1 LLATHDEDTLQPT
14 TLQDPLAQ
22 VLELDSKSM
31 KWGVII
37 GLCGAVAFHIAA
49 ATEAARIANGMGRW
63 AFEVRSEISAYLSKF
78 YDIEMVEPPPPPP
91 PPEPPPEEKAPEP
104 ETPKPVA
111 VKAPAPDKE
120 QPPPAPAQAG
130 KILTQEPDP
139 NEPVDL
145 TGQGFVTG
153 NADSYAGGVTANT
166 GTSKNAVRDLN
177 AVVGGTPGGTGTKV
191 GAPLGPDQSRPA
203 SVLGSSQWDC
213 PFPAEADAE
222 EINYQRVK
230 LMIVVRPDGTPQ
242 DAKVI
247 ADPGNGFGREARK
260 CALTRRYEPARDR
273 EGRAVLGTI
282 PQINITFQ
290 R

>member
-1 LLATHDEDTLQPT
+1 LLATHDEAPMERALPN
-14 TLQDPLAQ
+14 PLEQ
-22 VLELDSKSM
+22 VLELDSRSM

-37 GLCGAVAFHIAA
+37 GMCGALAFHVAA
-49 ATEAARIANGMGRW
+49 GVEAARLANGLGRW
-63 AFEVRSEISAYLSKF
+63 AIDTRTEISDYLSRI
-78 YDIEMVEPPPPPP
+78 YDIEMLPPPPPPP
-91 PPEPPPEEKAPEP
+91 PPEEKPPEEEA
-104 ETPKPVA
+104 PKPVA
-111 VKAPAPDKE
+111 VKAPSKE
-120 QPPPAPAQAG
+120 RDAPPPAPAEAG

-153 NADSYAGGVTANT
+153 NAEAYAGGVTANT
-166 GTSKNAVRDLN
+166 GTSKTAVRNLN
-177 AVVGGTPGGTGTKV
+177 AVVGGVPGGTGTKLDAV
-191 GAPLGPDQSRPA
+191 AGPDLSRPPA
-203 SVLGSSQWDC
+203 VIGGSQWDC

-222 EINYQRVK
+222 EINYQRVS
-230 LMIVVRPDGTPQ
+230 LLIVVRPDGTPQ

-247 ADPGNGFGREARK
+247 RDPGNGFGREARK

-273 EGRAVLGTI
+273 EGRPTLGTT

>member
-1 LLATHDEDTLQPT
+1 LLATHDD
-14 TLQDPLAQ
+14 DPLERAFEDPLER
-22 VLELDSKSM
+22 VLELDSRSM

-37 GLCGAVAFHIAA
+37 GICGAFALHIAG
-49 ATEAARIANGMGRW
+49 ATEAARLANGLGRW
-63 AFEVRSEISAYLSKF
+63 AHDTRAHVTAYLSHF
-78 YDIEMVEPPPPPP
+78 YDIEMINPPPP
-91 PPEPPPEEKAPEP
+91 PPPEEKAPE
-104 ETPKPVA
+104 EEAPKPVA
-111 VKAPAPDKE
+111 AVKAPTREREA
-120 QPPPAPAQAG
+120 PPPAPAQAG

-153 NADSYAGGVTANT
+153 NADNYAGGVTANT
-166 GTSKNAVRDLN
+166 GTSQKAVRSLD

-191 GAPLGPDQSRPA
+191 GAPLSGPDLSRAPA
-203 SVLGSSQWDC
+203 VSGSSQWDC

-230 LMIVVRPDGTPQ
+230 LLIVVRADGTPQ

-247 ADPGNGFGREARK
+247 GDPGNGFGREARK
-260 CALTRRYEPARDR
+260 CALTRRYEPALDR
-273 EGRAVLGTI
+273 EGRPVAGTI
-282 PQINITFQ
+282 PQVNITFQ

>member
-1 LLATHDEDTLQPT
+1 LLATHDEEPVVRAF
-14 TLQDPLAQ
+14 QDPLER

-37 GLCGAVAFHIAA
+37 GMCGALVFHAA
-49 ATEAARIANGMGRW
+49 AAVEASRLANGLGRW
-63 AFEVRSEISAYLSKF
+63 AIDARAEIGEYLSRF
-78 YDIEMVEPPPPPP
+78 YDIEMLPPPPPPPP
-91 PPEPPPEEKAPEP
+91 PPEEKPEEEA
-104 ETPKPVA
+104 PKPVPA
-111 VKAPAPDKE
+111 VKAPRERDA
-120 QPPPAPAQAG
+120 PPPAPAQAG

-153 NADSYAGGVTANT
+153 NAETYAGGVTANT
-166 GTSKNAVRDLN
+166 GTSKTAVRNLN
-177 AVVGGTPGGTGTKV
+177 AVVGGVPGGTGTKV
-191 GAPLGPDQSRPA
+191 DALAGPDLSRPPA
-203 SVLGSSQWDC
+203 VVGSSQWDC

-222 EINYQRVK
+222 EINYQRVS
-230 LMIVVRPDGTPQ
+230 LLIVVRPDGTPQ

-247 ADPGNGFGREARK
+247 RDPGNGFGREARK

-273 EGRAVLGTI
+273 EGRPTLGTT
-282 PQINITFQ
+282 PQVNITFQ

>member
-1 LLATHDEDTLQPT
+1 LLATHDEDPLERAFE
-14 TLQDPLAQ
+14 DPLER
-22 VLELDSKSM
+22 VLELDSRSV

-37 GLCGAVAFHIAA
+37 GMCGAIALHVAG
-49 ATEAARIANGMGRW
+49 ATEAARLANGLGRW
-63 AFEVRSEISAYLSKF
+63 AFDTRAQISATLSRF
-78 YDIEMVEPPPPPP
+78 YDIEMITPPPPP
-91 PPEPPPEEKAPEP
+91 PPEEKPVEEEA
-104 ETPKPVA
+104 PKPVA
-111 VKAPAPDKE
+111 TPIKAAPKE
-120 QPPPAPAQAG
+120 RETAPPAPAQAG

-153 NADSYAGGVTANT
+153 NAETYAGGVTANT
-166 GTSKNAVRDLN
+166 GTSTTAVRNLN
-177 AVVGGTPGGTGTKV
+177 AVVGGVPGGTGTKV
-191 GAPLGPDQSRPA
+191 GAPVGPDLSRAP
-203 SVLGSSQWDC
+203 SVMGSSQWDC
-213 PFPAEADAE
+213 PFPPEADAE

-230 LMIVVRPDGTPQ
+230 LLIVVRPDGTPQ

-273 EGRAVLGTI
+273 EGRPVLGTI